1 MIEIILNGTKQTSS
15 ETNLSLFLLSRE
27 NQGANFAVAVNEVF
41 IPKSNYTQIE
51 LKSGDHVELVVPMQ
65 GG

>member
-15 ETNLSLFLLSRE
+15 ETNLSLFLSSRE
-27 NQGANFAVAVNEVF
+27 NQGANFAVALNEEFV
-41 IPKSNYTQIE
+41 PKCNYQKIE
-51 LKSGDHVELVVPMQ
+51 LKSGDRIELVVPMQ